1 MNSNQKPYV
10 MYLIFAV
17 NTLVFA
23 AQYLLPQLHV
33 EQQLGMFSPYV
44 AVNHEY
50 WRFFTP
56 MFIHFGLMHFALNS
70 VVLIYMGKQC
80 ELIFGHLRFAI
91 VYLLSG
97 LLGNVAS
104 FAFNTPTT
112 LSGGASTAL
121 FGLFGA
127 FLVIGWHFRDNPA
140 MQALTKQFALFIVLN
155 FAFGVFDTTIDLWGH
170 LGGVLGGALVGE
182 ITALPVLKERFT
194 TRGRVTAGIFFI
206 FFVVVGVLLGFKKLG
221 LPV

>member
-1 MNSNQKPYV
+1 MKTNQKPYV
-10 MYLIFAV
+10 MYGIFIV

-33 EQQLGMFSPYV
+33 EQQLGMFSPSV
-44 AVNHEY
+44 AFRHEY
-50 WRFFTP
+50 WRFVTP
-56 MFIHFGLMHFALNS
+56 MFIHFGLMHFALNA
-70 VVLIYMGKQC
+70 VVLVYMGKQC
-80 ELIFGHLRFAI
+80 ELIFGHARFAL
-91 VYLLSG
+91 VYFLSG
-97 LLGNVAS
+97 VMGNLAS
-104 FAFNTPTT
+104 FAFNNPTT

-155 FAFGVFDTTIDLWGH
+155 FAFGIFDTTIDLWGH
-170 LGGVLGGALVGE
+170 LGGVIGGALMGE
-182 ITALPVLKERFT
+182 ITALPVLKERFAP
-194 TRGRVTAGIFFI
+194 RSRITAGIFFI
-206 FFVVVGVLLGFKKLG
+206 FFAVICVLLGFKKLG